1 MDVSHIRVVIHKF
14 NSSNEILCSKNEN
27 IINDDEILKTHRVEI
42 ENESQKQ
49 FKEEYQKEIVCF
61 LKEKGF
67 GSFEELSKCN
77 PFLTEE
83 ELIQEILNY
92 HKKAKGEINE

>member
-27 IINDDEILKTHRVEI
+27 IINDGEILKTHRVEI

-49 FKEEYQKEIVCF
+49 FKEEYQKE
-61 LKEKGF
+61 KR
-67 GSFEELSKCN
+67 
-77 PFLTEE
+77 
-83 ELIQEILNY
+83 
-92 HKKAKGEINE
+92 